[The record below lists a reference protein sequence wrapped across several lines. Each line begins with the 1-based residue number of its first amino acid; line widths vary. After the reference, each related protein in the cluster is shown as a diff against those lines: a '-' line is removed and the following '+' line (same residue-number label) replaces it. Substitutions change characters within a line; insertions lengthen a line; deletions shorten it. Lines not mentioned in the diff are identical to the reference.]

1 MKSITFSKEVE
12 IDVDIYD
19 VWEEMSE
26 NDKDYFCRE
35 EGLSRKSSKHSDD
48 WQDFVYQLS
57 DDDVQ
62 DIMRWMKFYGKTKDV
77 PNA

>member
-12 IDVDIYD
+12 INVDIYD

-35 EGLSRKSSKHSDD
+35 EGLSRNHQST
-48 WQDFVYQLS
+48 VM
-57 DDDVQ
+57 
-62 DIMRWMKFYGKTKDV
+62 IGKILCINYLMMTFKIL
-77 PNA
+77 